1 MIDLLPTLSY
11 ELLRILLRIF
21 DRKLHP
27 FQLRLILHLLMQI
40 QGHTGR
46 NHLCLLGNALII
58 AKVWALDD
66 QILGCLGI
74 ERALE
79 LFLLKTLSRH
89 TLLLRWTVDFDH
101 LSVLNQGLW
110 LPLCVLVLLIGLR

>member
-1 MIDLLPTLSY
+1 MIDLLPTLSN
-11 ELLRILLRIF
+11 ELLRILLRVF

-46 NHLCLLGNALII
+46 YHVCLLGTALVV
-58 AKVWALDD
+58 AQVRALDD
-66 QILGCLGI
+66 QILSCFGV

-79 LFLLKTLSRH
+79 LFLLKTLSHH
-89 TLLLRWTVDFDH
+89 TLLL
-101 LSVLNQGLW
+101 
-110 LPLCVLVLLIGLR
+110 

>member
-1 MIDLLPTLSY
+1 
-11 ELLRILLRIF
+11 
-21 DRKLHP
+21 
-27 FQLRLILHLLMQI
+27 MQI

-46 NHLCLLGNALII
+46 YHLCLLGGALVI
-58 AKVWALDD
+58 AQVRALDD
-66 QILGCLGI
+66 QILSCFGV

-89 TLLLRWTVDFDH
+89 TLLLRWTVDFDN

-110 LPLCVLVLLIGLR
+110 LPLRVLLLLVGLR

>member
-1 MIDLLPTLSY
+1 
-11 ELLRILLRIF
+11 
-21 DRKLHP
+21 
-27 FQLRLILHLLMQI
+27 MQI

-46 NHLCLLGNALII
+46 YHLCLLGGTLVI
-58 AKVWALDD
+58 AQIGALDD

-110 LPLCVLVLLIGLR
+110 LPLRVLLLLVGLR